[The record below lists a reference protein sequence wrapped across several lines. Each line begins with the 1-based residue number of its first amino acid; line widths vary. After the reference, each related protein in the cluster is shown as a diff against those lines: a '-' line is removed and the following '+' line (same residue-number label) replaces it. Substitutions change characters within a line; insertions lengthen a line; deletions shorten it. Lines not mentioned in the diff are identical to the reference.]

1 MSIKTCAEMLRKSD
15 PDRFLA
21 TMTAPP
27 DVRAK
32 LFPLYAFNLE
42 VAHLPWVSTEPMIAE
57 MRLQWWQDSIAAVF
71 RGDTPDPHEVLTPL
85 AGVIRAH
92 DLQQQE
98 FHDLIEARRRD
109 TYAQPF
115 TETPQLW
122 QYLQDTSGN
131 LMAIAARMLGV
142 GDDRIKAAQDY
153 GTAAGLA
160 NYLLAVSELKARG
173 RMPLPDDSEDA
184 VQSMARE
191 ALTMLDQNRTNP
203 ALKPALPALLTA
215 CQARPTLR
223 IAAKYPAKVG
233 QGQLQRSDFRRKGRL
248 LVNSML
254 GRW

>member
-1 MSIKTCAEMLRKSD
+1 MSIETCAEMLRKSD

-21 TMTAPP
+21 TMTGAP

-42 VAHLPWVSTEPMIAE
+42 VAHLPWVSAEPIIAE

-71 RGDTPDPHEVLTPL
+71 RGDPPDPHEVLTPL
-85 AGVIRAH
+85 ADVIRGH

-115 TETPQLW
+115 TGTPQLW

-131 LMAIAARMLGV
+131 LMAIAARLLGV
-142 GDDRIKAAQDY
+142 GDDLIIAAQDY

-160 NYLLAVSELKARG
+160 NYLLAVPELKARG

-191 ALTMLDQNRTNP
+191 ALDRLERSRKSP
-203 ALKPALPALLTA
+203 CLKPALPALLTA
-215 CQARPTLR
+215 CQAHPILKM
-223 IAAKYPAKVG
+223 AAKYPAKVG
-233 QGQLQRSDFRRKGRL
+233 AGQLQRSDFRRKGRL
-248 LVNSML
+248 LFNSML
-254 GRW
+254 RRW

>member
-1 MSIKTCAEMLRKSD
+1 MSIDTCAEMLRKSD

-27 DVRAK
+27 NVRAV

-42 VAHLPWVSTEPMIAE
+42 VAHLPWVSAEPMIAE

-85 AGVIRAH
+85 ADVIRAH
-92 DLQQQE
+92 DLQQQD

-115 TETPQLW
+115 TDIPQLW

-131 LMAIAARMLGV
+131 LMAIAARLLGV
-142 GDDRIKAAQDY
+142 GDDRIKAARDY

-160 NYLLAVSELKARG
+160 NYLLAVPELKARG
-173 RMPLPDDSEDA
+173 RVPLPDESDEA
-184 VQSMARE
+184 IRSMARE
-191 ALTMLDQNRTNP
+191 ALDRLEQSRKSQ

-215 CQARPTLR
+215 CQARPTLKM
-223 IAAKYPAKVG
+223 AAKYPAKVG
-233 QGQLQRSDFRRKGRL
+233 AGQLQRSEFRRKGRL
-248 LVNSML
+248 LLNSML

>member
-1 MSIKTCAEMLRKSD
+1 MSIEACAEILRKSD

-27 DVRAK
+27 DVRAV

-42 VAHLPWVSTEPMIAE
+42 VAHLPWVSAEPMIAE

-85 AGVIRAH
+85 ADVIRAH
-92 DLQQQE
+92 DLLQQD

-115 TETPQLW
+115 TDIPQLW

-131 LMAIAARMLGV
+131 LMAIAARLLGV
-142 GDDRIKAAQDY
+142 GDDRIKAARDY

-160 NYLLAVSELKARG
+160 NYLLAVPELKARG
-173 RMPLPDDSEDA
+173 RVPLPDESDEA
-184 VQSMARE
+184 IRGMARE
-191 ALTMLDQNRTNP
+191 ALVRLEQSRKSKP
-203 ALKPALPALLTA
+203 LKPALPALLTA
-215 CQARPTLR
+215 CQARPTLKM
-223 IAAKYPAKVG
+223 AAKYPAKVG
-233 QGQLQRSDFRRKGRL
+233 AGQLQRSEFRRKGRL
-248 LVNSML
+248 LVNSIL

>member
-1 MSIKTCAEMLRKSD
+1 MSIETCAEMLRKSD
-15 PDRFLA
+15 SDRFLA

-27 DVRAK
+27 DVRAV

-42 VAHLPWVSTEPMIAE
+42 VAHLPWVSAEPMIAE

-71 RGDTPDPHEVLTPL
+71 RGGAPDPHEVLTPL
-85 AGVIRAH
+85 ADVIRAH
-92 DLQQQE
+92 DVQQQE
-98 FHDLIEARRRD
+98 FHGLIEARRRD

-115 TETPQLW
+115 ADTPQLW

-131 LMAIAARMLGV
+131 LMAIAARLLGV
-142 GDDRIKAAQDY
+142 EGRWIKTAQEY

-160 NYLLAVSELKARG
+160 NYLLAMPELKACG
-173 RMPLPDDSEDA
+173 RVPLPNESDEA
-184 VQSMARE
+184 IRSMARE
-191 ALTMLDQNRTNP
+191 ALDRLEQSRKLQ

-215 CQARPTLR
+215 CQAQPTLKM
-223 IAAKYPAKVG
+223 AAKYPAKVEA
-233 QGQLQRSDFRRKGRL
+233 GQLQRSEFRRKGRL